1 MLRNLKPL
9 LLVAGALAIV
19 LGAAACG
26 SSGKSSATTTTTAAT
41 TTTSG
46 PTTVAWAGSVCSA
59 LTTWQTQVTS
69 AGKSI
74 AASPTKATVNQ
85 AIASAKTATSTLTT
99 TLKGLE
105 TPTTTA
111 GPEALKALQELK
123 GELQNGFAV
132 IQRTVSNTSVGG
144 VSQSASTIKT
154 SLVTMRD
161 QMDSTFKELRS
172 LPSGQAA
179 QAFADAPACKSL
191 ESNSSG

>member
-1 MLRNLKPL
+1 MRGNLKPL
-9 LLVAGALAIV
+9 LLVAGALALIV
-19 LGAAACG
+19 GATACG
-26 SSGKSSATTTTTAAT
+26 SSSKSSATTTAAT

-74 AASPTKATVNQ
+74 AASPTKATVDQ

-132 IQRTVSNTSVGG
+132 IQRTVSNTAAGN

>member
-1 MLRNLKPL
+1 MRGNLKPL
-9 LLVAGALAIV
+9 LLVAGALALIV
-19 LGAAACG
+19 GATACG
-26 SSGKSSATTTTTAAT
+26 SSSKSSATTTAAT

-132 IQRTVSNTSVGG
+132 IQRTVSNTAAGN